1 MCFPSLLAYII
12 SYLIAY
18 VNAFLQSFYIFFV
31 LSIWRGLL
39 FCAKKRITA
48 GHNHCYIIILDTW
61 AGRTPH
67 DRRGGAL
74 WCNSEVRIW
83 RDPKK

>member
-1 MCFPSLLAYII
+1 MFSLSACLYNII
-12 SYLIAY
+12 FDSLCQYLFAK
-18 VNAFLQSFYIFFV
+18 FLYFFCPVHLEGASF
-31 LSIWRGLL
+31 LR
-39 FCAKKRITA
+39 KKRITA

>member
-12 SYLIAY
+12 SYSIAY
-18 VNAFLQSFYIFFV
+18 VNTFLQSFYIFFCPV
-31 LSIWRGLL
+31 HLEGAPFLRQ
-39 FCAKKRITA
+39 KRITA

-61 AGRTPH
+61 AGWTPH